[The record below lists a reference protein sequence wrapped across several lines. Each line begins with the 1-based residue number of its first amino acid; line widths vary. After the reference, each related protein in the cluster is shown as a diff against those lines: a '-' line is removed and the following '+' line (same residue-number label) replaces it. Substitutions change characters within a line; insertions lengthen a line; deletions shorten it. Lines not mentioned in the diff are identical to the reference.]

1 MNSDNVFDL
10 LIYVLFTMITQL
22 GGLGHKVQDLV
33 ISFRLGKV
41 KTLPQLHLRALQT
54 RSDFFLLQ
62 DDTVQINN
70 LTGKYIM
77 ELSKLKYLQWYI
89 TTFEL
94 DYRNFES
101 LPQIHQLYTIFNS
114 TIEKVF
120 ETLETSDLYMS
131 KSHSII

>member
-1 MNSDNVFDL
+1 MHAKVITYMNSDNVFDL

-77 ELSKLKYLQWYI
+77 ELSKLKHLQ
-89 TTFEL
+89 
-94 DYRNFES
+94 
-101 LPQIHQLYTIFNS
+101 
-114 TIEKVF
+114 
-120 ETLETSDLYMS
+120 
-131 KSHSII
+131 